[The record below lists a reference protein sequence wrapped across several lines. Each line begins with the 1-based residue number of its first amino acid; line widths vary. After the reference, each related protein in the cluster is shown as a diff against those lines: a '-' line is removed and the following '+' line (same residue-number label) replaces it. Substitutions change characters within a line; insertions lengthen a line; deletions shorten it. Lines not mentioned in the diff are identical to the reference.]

1 MEQKTGMDPQLQ
13 ALISLLDEPD
23 QTSFSRIR
31 DRIFAYGAQA
41 VPMLE
46 SAWEQTFDA
55 ILQKRIEDIIHSIQF
70 NQLYL
75 EITNWSHFRSGNLLE
90 GYLLFTRYQYPNMDT
105 DEIRTQIQTIKR
117 DTWLELNS
125 NLTALEK
132 VRVLNH
138 IFFDLNH
145 FQLPSRQTTEPRYLF
160 LNNLMDT
167 RTGYA
172 ISVGILYTII
182 ARSLDLPVQ
191 SILLP
196 GERYVMAW
204 TEEDDSN
211 GDRAIFYINPE
222 NRGHIFTRNEI
233 ASLLRRLK
241 IPHSDEYY
249 IPVSPK
255 VIIGKLFELLS
266 YLFSATGESDRIPEI
281 DHLRSALI

>member
-132 VRVLNH
+132 VRVGA
-138 IFFDLNH
+138 
-145 FQLPSRQTTEPRYLF
+145 SRDPNSVSAILMR
-160 LNNLMDT
+160 NLMS
-167 RTGYA
+167 GKFLGP
-172 ISVGILYTII
+172 V
-182 ARSLDLPVQ
+182 LPV
-191 SILLP
+191 S
-196 GERYVMAW
+196 GEI
-204 TEEDDSN
+204 
-211 GDRAIFYINPE
+211 GRA
-222 NRGHIFTRNEI
+222 H
-233 ASLLRRLK
+233 
-241 IPHSDEYY
+241 
-249 IPVSPK
+249 V
-255 VIIGKLFELLS
+255 
-266 YLFSATGESDRIPEI
+266 
-281 DHLRSALI
+281 